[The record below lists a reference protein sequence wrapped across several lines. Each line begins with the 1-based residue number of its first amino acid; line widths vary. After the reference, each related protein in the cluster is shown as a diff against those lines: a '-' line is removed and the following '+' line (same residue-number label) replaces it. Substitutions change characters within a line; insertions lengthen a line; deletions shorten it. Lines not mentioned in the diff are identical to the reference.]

1 MKLSVKL
8 DRGIA
13 TIAALVLVFLA
24 LPLAVII
31 PEGFSSGNYLIY
43 PPPGFSSHWFTH
55 FFGSSLW
62 TTPLKTSL
70 EVACAASVLATV
82 IGTMSA
88 LALDGV
94 SFRGKTII
102 VVLILSPLV
111 VPLVVMGIATYG
123 AFNAIG
129 LEGSI
134 PALVGAHALLGLPF
148 VFMSVNG
155 ALGQFDRRLRSAA
168 LSLGANPFRAA
179 REVTLPLV
187 LPGVAA
193 GAVLAFI
200 VSFDDVVLATFLA
213 GTNTQTLPM
222 RMVTALTYE
231 FDPTIAAVSTVLLT
245 FGVGIFIL
253 ITILERSQQRI
264 VARGRA

>member
-1 MKLSVKL
+1 ML
-8 DRGIA
+8 
-13 TIAALVLVFLA
+13 AALALIFLA

-43 PPPGFSSHWFTH
+43 PPPGFSGRWFTH
-55 FFGSSLW
+55 FFTNPLW
-62 TTPLKTSL
+62 TTPLVVSL
-70 EVACAASVLATV
+70 EVAIAAAILATV

-88 LALDGV
+88 FALDGA
-94 SFRGKTII
+94 SFRGKTLVII
-102 VVLILSPLV
+102 LLLSPLV
-111 VPLVVMGIATYG
+111 IPLVVMGIATYG

-129 LEGSI
+129 LEGSKL
-134 PALVGAHALLGLPF
+134 ALIGAHALLGLPF

-155 ALGQFDRRLRSAA
+155 ALSQFDRRLRSAA

-179 REVTLPLV
+179 REVTVPLV
-187 LPGVAA
+187 LPGILV
-193 GAVLAFI
+193 GGVLAFI

-231 FDPTIAAVSTVLLT
+231 FDPTVAAVSTVLLG
-245 FGVGIFIL
+245 FGVSIFVL
-253 ITILERSQQRI
+253 ITLLQRSQQRFA
-264 VARGRA
+264 ARSRT